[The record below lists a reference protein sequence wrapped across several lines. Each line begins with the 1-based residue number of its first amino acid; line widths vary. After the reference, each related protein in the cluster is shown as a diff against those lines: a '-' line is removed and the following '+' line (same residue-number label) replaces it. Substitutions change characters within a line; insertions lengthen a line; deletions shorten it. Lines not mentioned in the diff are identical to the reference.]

1 MSSGEAGDEAMNKKR
16 GWIGLIILL
25 LLWQLAHGIIDPR
38 LIPAPIS
45 TLKKLAQL
53 LLSGE
58 LIMHSA
64 MSLYRLFFAVLLA
77 LTAGIIVGLLM
88 GMHKRLDEILAPLI
102 YILYPVPKV
111 ALLPILFV
119 LFGLGDVSK
128 IILLWLILFFQ
139 IVLSVYDSVKNMSQE
154 IFLSAKTLGLTRQ
167 ELYIHI
173 VLPAIFPNVLSALKT
188 SIGIGIAVLFFA
200 ETYATQQGLGYFI
213 MNNWSLLN
221 YEAMYS
227 GIIVLGAIGYFLFSC
242 IDVIKYT
249 LVKWV

>member
-1 MSSGEAGDEAMNKKR
+1 MNKKR
-16 GWIGLIILL
+16 GWIGLLILL
-25 LLWQLAHGIIDPR
+25 VFWQLAHWIIDPR
-38 LIPAPIS
+38 LIPSPMS
-45 TLKKLAQL
+45 TLSKLGQL

-58 LIMHSA
+58 LVMHSA
-64 MSLYRLFFAVLLA
+64 VSLYRLFFAVLLA
-77 LTAGIIVGLLM
+77 LIVGVSVGLLM
-88 GMHKRLDEILAPLI
+88 GMHKRIDEILAPVV

-119 LFGLGDVSK
+119 LFGLGDLSK

-139 IVLSVYDSVKNMSQE
+139 LVLSVYDSVKNMSQD
-154 IFLSAKTLGLTRQ
+154 IFLSAKTLGLTRR

-173 VLPAIFPNVLSALKT
+173 VLPAILPNVLSALKT

-200 ETYATQQGLGYFI
+200 ETYATQKGLGYFI

-227 GIIVLGAIGYFLFSC
+227 GIIVLGAIGYILFSC
-242 IDVIKYT
+242 IDYIKYT